1 MARPA
6 EPAPPAGPEAP
17 PPPVLLD
24 VTRLVSRIGRG
35 HPTGIDRVEAAWLGH
50 LLHDPRTRLLCRTR
64 LGQLVLPPATG
75 AAILLALG
83 LEADGRG
90 EGATAPR
97 AGAGR
102 FARLLREARLAR
114 AALARW
120 RRRGQGLARAL
131 RRGGVPGDAVYLNT
145 GHANLTAAVLAA
157 LPLRKAVLIHDTI
170 PLDFPQWTRP
180 GQDAAFRDRLAAA
193 CTHADLLL
201 AVSGATA
208 ARLEDWRQ
216 RLRLPR
222 HAAIMVAPI
231 GTTLARPDPG
241 QPLPPRPYFLTLGT
255 IEPRKNHALLLDAW
269 ARLAPPSPPHLVI
282 AGRRGWLNAD
292 VFARL
297 DALPPGGPITEA
309 ADLAD
314 GAVAALMEGAQA
326 LLFPS
331 LAEGFGLPLTEAAAR
346 GVPILALDL
355 HSTRELLGNQV
366 RYLPDDPAHWAAA
379 VAGLAQSPRPRREP
393 VAVPGW
399 DDHFRRVLG
408 SLAAL

>member
-1 MARPA
+1 MERP
-6 EPAPPAGPEAP
+6 
-17 PPPVLLD
+17 VCLD
-24 VTRLVSRIGRG
+24 LTRLVSRAGAG
-35 HPTGIDRVEAAWLGH
+35 PMTGIDRVEYAWLLHVLTLPAPMALVRMAPGFALLDRAAMAVLADKISRDDWGRTDMLGH
-50 LLHDPRTRLLCRTR
+50 LSRRISPTRRRAESDIRRLAFARCARHGLGRMLARHLPRNSVYFNIGHSNLSDR
-64 LGQLVLPPATG
+64 
-75 AAILLALG
+75 ALG
-83 LEADGRG
+83 ALA
-90 EGATAPR
+90 R
-97 AGAGR
+97 AGA
-102 FARLLREARLAR
+102 EI
-114 AALARW
+114 
-120 RRRGQGLARAL
+120 
-131 RRGGVPGDAVYLNT
+131 
-145 GHANLTAAVLAA
+145 AVL
-157 LPLRKAVLIHDTI
+157 VHDFI
-170 PLDFPQWTRP
+170 PLEHPDLQRAGTV
-180 GQDAAFRDRLAAA
+180 AAFRARIGAIARHADRVIYTSAAVAAA
-193 CTHADLLL
+193 GARWLPGLP
-201 AVSGATA
+201 AV
-208 ARLEDWRQ
+208 
-216 RLRLPR
+216 
-222 HAAIMVAPI
+222 VAPLGI
-231 GTTLARPDPG
+231 TPTPAAPVTRPD
-241 QPLPPRPYFLTLGT
+241 RPYFVTLGT